1 MDADTLNREL
11 EPILMAYR
19 LSGYTFDADSSPGTV
34 NLHLG
39 LSTNGKVWNALL
51 VMLRSDG
58 SYLVWGKEEKMVPEK
73 DLISA
78 IVDALEGY
86 RE

>member
-1 MDADTLNREL
+1 MDAETLNREL

-39 LSTNGKVWNALL
+39 LSVNGQDWNALL

-58 SYLVWGKEEKMVPEK
+58 DFLVWGHEENIVPEE

-86 RE
+86 RK